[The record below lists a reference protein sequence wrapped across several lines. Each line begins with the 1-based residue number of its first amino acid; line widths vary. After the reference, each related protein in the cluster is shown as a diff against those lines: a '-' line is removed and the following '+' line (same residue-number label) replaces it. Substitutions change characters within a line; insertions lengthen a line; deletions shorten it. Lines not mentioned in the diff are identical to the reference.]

1 MHVKAT
7 RSGATLLFVLCLA
20 CVPAADPAPGRACNG
35 HPELCDRALD
45 DVVFVGAHN
54 AMSSRDDGFLG
65 PNQSLALSGQ
75 LRFGVRAFLID
86 TKDPADDDDDV
97 RLCHN
102 SCDLGSVTLV
112 SWLERLHSFLEEEPD
127 TVVQLL
133 VQDAASPADTEAA
146 FIKADLLSELYIY
159 DGGAS
164 RPQGTE
170 FPTLAALIDD
180 GTRIFFTAESVEGA
194 PLPWFQPMFQLYS
207 DTPFAH
213 DDLAALQDPSSC
225 ILNRGAADLPLFL
238 VNHWIGAPA
247 EENADVANV
256 ASVMDE
262 RVRRCAAERERVP
275 NVVAVDFVDHGD
287 VVDVVAG
294 LNGL

>member
-1 MHVKAT
+1 MTSSSSA
-7 RSGATLLFVLCLA
+7 ALLLFALSAA
-20 CVPAADPAPGRACNG
+20 CVPAADPVPERACNG

-65 PNQSLALSGQ
+65 PNQSLALPGQ

-86 TKDPADDDDDV
+86 TKDPAADDDDV

-112 SWLERLHSFLEEEPD
+112 SWLERLRTFLEEEPD

-146 FIKADLLSELYIY
+146 FIKADLLSELYVY
-159 DGGAS
+159 AGGA
-164 RPQGTE
+164 

-180 GTRIFFTAESVEGA
+180 GTRIFLTAESVDTA

-225 ILNRGAADLPLFL
+225 VLNRGAADLPLFL

-247 EENADVANV
+247 EQNADVANV
-256 ASVMDE
+256 AAVMDE

-275 NVVAVDFVDHGD
+275 HVVAVDFVDHGD
-287 VVDVVAG
+287 VVDVVDG